1 MYFIKVIVKV
11 RSITMKTSIAS
22 SYITWIAVLALLTG
36 VGTVSAAIA
45 GEPGGALMTALW
57 QFEGNASFES
67 GARIEAG
74 LIQFKP
80 CAADLKRG
88 SRGEVS
94 RFQILPAIWRD
105 YSNSRDY
112 KNPYV
117 AREVARKILI
127 ERDKWFRSSAGRPP
141 TNFDLYVMW
150 NAPGHYS
157 KVGFSRKRLHAE
169 ISEKAQRFAN
179 LVESSV
185 GAPVFQTALR

>member
-1 MYFIKVIVKV
+1 
-11 RSITMKTSIAS
+11 MKTSAALLHL
-22 SYITWIAVLALLTG
+22 TWIAVLALLSF
-36 VGTVSAAIA
+36 VGEVSAATA
-45 GEPGGALMTALW
+45 GEPGGALITALW

-88 SRGEVS
+88 SKGEVS

-105 YSNSRDY
+105 YSDSRDY

-127 ERDKWFRSSAGRPP
+127 DRDKWFRSSTGQPP

-169 ISEKAQRFAN
+169 VREKAQRFAN

-185 GAPVFQTALR
+185 QAPIFQTAQR

>member
-1 MYFIKVIVKV
+1 
-11 RSITMKTSIAS
+11 MKTS
-22 SYITWIAVLALLTG
+22 TAVSQLIWVAAVALLAC
-36 VGTVSAAIA
+36 VGKLSAATA

-88 SRGEVS
+88 SKGEVS
-94 RFQILPAIWRD
+94 RFQILPRIWRD

-112 KNPYV
+112 TNPYV

-127 ERDKWFRSSAGRPP
+127 DRDKWFRFSAGRPP

-157 KVGFSRKRLHAE
+157 NVGFSRKRLHAE
-169 ISEKAQRFAN
+169 VSEKAQRFAN

-185 GAPVFQTALR
+185 GAPIFQTAQR